1 MNLFL
6 ENSKELIFTQAI
18 LKRERNEVCAYQQV
32 VSSGVARR
40 KAQKA
45 IIRISSKSPSP
56 SLQPHCFHHKVKW
69 VPLPCNFI
77 CASGGNL
84 NFLTGRCRSL
94 LWGLGKVLAQ
104 HAMDPTGTFQV
115 VVSLLHES
123 STAVSAVVLLLQKQ
137 TQQQRVMVFFCGPLW
152 GFSVEVTFFFWSRRE
167 GMSFETAPHD

>member
-115 VVSLLHES
+115 VVSLSHES

-137 TQQQRVMVFFCGPLW
+137 TQQQRVMGFFLW
-152 GFSVEVTFFFWSRRE
+152 SSLGIFC
-167 GMSFETAPHD
+167 

>member
-1 MNLFL
+1 M
-6 ENSKELIFTQAI
+6 
-18 LKRERNEVCAYQQV
+18 
-32 VSSGVARR
+32 
-40 KAQKA
+40 
-45 IIRISSKSPSP
+45 
-56 SLQPHCFHHKVKW
+56 QPHCFHHTVKW

-137 TQQQRVMVFFCGPLW
+137 SP
-152 GFSVEVTFFFWSRRE
+152 
-167 GMSFETAPHD
+167 D